1 MLGEETFVRVSKR
14 MANLREVAE
23 LAGVSSAT
31 ASMAL
36 RGGREPSG
44 IASFERDVNDADL
57 KGDYGAQ
64 LVAELF
70 AKQDRRRVAMING
83 PAQHLDAVERDL

>member
-23 LAGVSSAT
+23 LAGVSIAT

-36 RGGREPSG
+36 RGGGNLRESPHSG
-44 IASFERDVNDADL
+44 VTLMTRI
-57 KGDYGAQ
+57 
-64 LVAELF
+64 
-70 AKQDRRRVAMING
+70 
-83 PAQHLDAVERDL
+83 